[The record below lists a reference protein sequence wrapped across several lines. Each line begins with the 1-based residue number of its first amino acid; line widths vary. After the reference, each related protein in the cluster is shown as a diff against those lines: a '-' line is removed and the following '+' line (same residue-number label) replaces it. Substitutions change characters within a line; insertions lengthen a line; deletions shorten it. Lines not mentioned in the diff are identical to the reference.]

1 MFKRIA
7 AATIMLCAVGG
18 ASAANWDIGPVPTTI
33 DGYATTRSV
42 FGDFADEATFSIP
55 TGTLGLSANVL
66 EVVGSKS
73 GYTYNIIGLTY
84 SIWQD
89 GSKISTDFS
98 GGLTP
103 AYASLTAGDYEL
115 HISGKATGAFGGMY
129 GLNLTVSPV
138 PEPATYGMMVVG
150 LGLLGLAKRRRDASN
165 DKFM

>member
-18 ASAANWDIGPVPTTI
+18 ASATTWDIGLVPTT
-33 DGYATTRSV
+33 DEGFGTTRTV
-42 FGDFADEATFSIP
+42 FGTFSDEATFSIP

-66 EVVGSKS
+66 EVVGAKS
-73 GYTYNIIGLTY
+73 GYTFNIVGLTY
-84 SIWQD
+84 SIWKD
-89 GSKISTDFS
+89 GGKISTDFS

-103 AYASLTAGDYEL
+103 NYASLTAGDYEL
-115 HISGKATGAFGGMY
+115 HISGTATGAFGGLY
-129 GLNLTVSPV
+129 GVNLTVTPV